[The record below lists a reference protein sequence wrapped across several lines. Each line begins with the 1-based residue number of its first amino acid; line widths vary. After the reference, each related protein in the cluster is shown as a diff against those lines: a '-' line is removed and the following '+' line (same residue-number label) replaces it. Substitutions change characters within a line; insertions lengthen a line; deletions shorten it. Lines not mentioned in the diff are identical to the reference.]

1 MATTVSVSEDTHR
14 KMKKV
19 KEKKQSKSFDELL
32 DEMMETELD
41 LPDSL
46 MGEAE
51 FTGEKEDIRDRNDR
65 SDRLKSGIE

>member
-1 MATTVSVSEDTHR
+1 MTTTVSVSEDTHR

-19 KEKKQSKSFDELL
+19 KEKKKSTSFDDLL
-32 DEMMETELD
+32 DEMMESELK

-51 FTGEKEDIRDRNDR
+51 FSGEKEDIRDRNDR
-65 SDRLKSGIE
+65 ADRLDSEKE

>member
-32 DEMMETELD
+32 DKIMEKELD

-51 FTGEKEDIRDRNDR
+51 FTGDKEDIRDRNDR
-65 SDRLKSGIE
+65 SDRLKSERE

>member
-1 MATTVSVSEDTHR
+1 MVTTVSVSDETHR

-19 KEKKQSKSFDELL
+19 KEKERFRSFDELL
-32 DEMMETELD
+32 ENMMDKELD

-51 FTGEKEDIRDRNDR
+51 LDGSKEDIRDRNDR
-65 SDRLKSGIE
+65 TDRLKSEK